1 MASAILLSPELQSST
16 QVASSAAEKSSNSSF
31 ASAYQLAVGSSSSGS
46 ASTSGSEALAEFEA
60 YAKASPGEQLF
71 YNWLGAEGVS
81 ILKFKAMSPADQE
94 ALREKYAHQLEGRIE
109 ANAEATLSKAAS
121 ATSAMAATS
130 SREGTFL
137 C

>member
-1 MASAILLSPELQSST
+1 MATAILFSPEIESAVPST
-16 QVASSAAEKSSNSSF
+16 TKTEKSSDSSF
-31 ASAYQLAVGSSSSGS
+31 ASTFQSAVASSDSSSSR
-46 ASTSGSEALAEFEA
+46 TSGSEAEAEFMA

-81 ILKFKAMSPADQE
+81 VVQYQAMSPADQE

-109 ANAEATLSKAAS
+109 ANAEAALDKASSAKSAMSAS
-121 ATSAMAATS
+121 AL
-130 SREGTFL
+130 REGSFL